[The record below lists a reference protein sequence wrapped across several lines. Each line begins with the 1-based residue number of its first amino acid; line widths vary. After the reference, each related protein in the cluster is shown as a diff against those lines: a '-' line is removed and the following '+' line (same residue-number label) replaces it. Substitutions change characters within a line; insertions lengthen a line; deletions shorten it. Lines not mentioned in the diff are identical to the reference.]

1 MAAIRLAARRLG
13 AGTLRRPRWVG
24 YSHRLLRRSN
34 GGCCHGLRRRLPWAS
49 QKCVT
54 NIEEKKEELFHMLA
68 QLDID
73 YPSNSKYARDS
84 RKLLYM
90 LVEQLRDTEIHDP
103 LWPMYERRK
112 VLYDRLKIEALPN
125 SAAFSSYS
133 EKL

>member
-1 MAAIRLAARRLG
+1 MFVWQHPFSD
-13 AGTLRRPRWVG
+13 GTG
-24 YSHRLLRRSN
+24 HRRSVQD
-34 GGCCHGLRRRLPWAS
+34 LEDRI
-49 QKCVT
+49 T

-112 VLYDRLKIEALPN
+112 VLYDRLKIGVPALCIMCVAGYLKFL
-125 SAAFSSYS
+125 S
-133 EKL
+133 

>member
-1 MAAIRLAARRLG
+1 MGRIFSPAVEEEQRRLLPRLAPPPPMVCPFSFRLFSSSATG
-13 AGTLRRPRWVG
+13 
-24 YSHRLLRRSN
+24 
-34 GGCCHGLRRRLPWAS
+34 
-49 QKCVT
+49 KCVT